1 MNSLLL
7 VSINTSGQ
15 MISVTG
21 QAQPILDFESVQDDL
36 QEEFGMQVSST
47 HLQKKYVCIDHRFAK
62 MTLDVG
68 HGLAFNLNTIP
79 HPNSTHDFVEG
90 RLTT

>member
-1 MNSLLL
+1 
-7 VSINTSGQ
+7 

-68 HGLAFNLNTIP
+68 HGLAFNLNTISY
-79 HPNSTHDFVEG
+79 PNSAHDFMEG

>member
-1 MNSLLL
+1 
-7 VSINTSGQ
+7 
-15 MISVTG
+15 MIGITG

-36 QEEFGMQVSST
+36 QEEFGMQVSGT
-47 HLQKKYVCIDHRFAK
+47 HLQKKYVCIDHRLAK

-68 HGLAFNLNTIP
+68 HGLAFDLNTIP
-79 HPNSTHDFVEG
+79 HPNSAHDFVEG

>member
-1 MNSLLL
+1 
-7 VSINTSGQ
+7 

-21 QAQPILDFESVQDDL
+21 QAQPILDSEPIQDNL
-36 QEEFGMQVSST
+36 QEEFGVQVSGT
-47 HLQKKYVCIDHRFAK
+47 HLQKKYVCIDHRLAK

-68 HGLAFNLNTIP
+68 HGLAFNLNTISY
-79 HPNSTHDFVEG
+79 PNSAHDFMEG